1 MYLFDSFLNLE
12 NFDIYAFGLNEYGEL
27 ALNDKIN
34 KSTPEKIKFFQNEKI
49 VNIAG
54 RGGNEFFIS
63 GKINIKQFISK
74 NRRW

>member
-54 RGGNEFFIS
+54 GWYHTFFIS